1 MRELEEVGEV
11 RKSSSRKM
19 EELVQGLQG
28 QLRGYSR
35 QVAKEQT
42 SKNIKQLTSF
52 KWFRQLIGVTCNV
65 VFVRKGCKKQMIKN
79 IVFSSNWP

>member
-35 QVAKEQT
+35 QVAKE
-42 SKNIKQLTSF
+42 LTS
-52 KWFRQLIGVTCNV
+52 
-65 VFVRKGCKKQMIKN
+65 
-79 IVFSSNWP
+79 

>member
-11 RKSSSRKM
+11 GRNSSRKM

-35 QVAKEQT
+35 QVAKGQT
-42 SKNIKQLTSF
+42 SKISD
-52 KWFRQLIGVTCNV
+52 
-65 VFVRKGCKKQMIKN
+65 
-79 IVFSSNWP
+79 S